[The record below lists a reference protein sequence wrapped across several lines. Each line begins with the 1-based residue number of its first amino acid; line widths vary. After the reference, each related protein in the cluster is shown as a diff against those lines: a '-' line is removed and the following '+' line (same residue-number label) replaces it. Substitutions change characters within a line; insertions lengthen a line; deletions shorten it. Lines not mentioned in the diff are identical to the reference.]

1 MTTIALHKPYGVLS
15 QYTPDGSPNRTLAEL
30 GLPPAVWPVGR
41 LDADSEGLL
50 ILTADKR
57 LIDRLMSPRP

>member
-30 GLPPAVWPVGR
+30 GLRQFKSQLANEVRARAG
-41 LDADSEGLL
+41 DMLL
-50 ILTADKR
+50 LKR
-57 LIDRLMSPRP
+57 KG